1 MKKVI
6 KFIFVFLLILI
17 GVFFV
22 LPLFTTN
29 KYTVE
34 RTIQLDSEKEAIA
47 SFVADFNHFD
57 KWSPWAE
64 IDTNMQVVIQGESGA
79 VGSNYHWK
87 GNEDVGEGI
96 MTLTHKQQD
105 TLRVNLKFVEP
116 FESENPTYYAF
127 HEMKNG
133 TKVTWHMEGE
143 MAYPWNIILLFMDM
157 EDAIG
162 KDFKKGL
169 KKLKKTFDKDIQK
182 NKNLNFSAIQETEI
196 PKRNFIGVK
205 DQLNFGNIQSFY
217 AAHLPAIYSY
227 VNKHFTLS
235 GAPTGLYFSWDD
247 KKGETTMAA
256 AVPIREL
263 DANVD
268 TTYSSW
274 IIGGKAL
281 KYEHYGNYDSIHLAH
296 ERLDLY
302 LEENNLT
309 KDSPVIEEYVTD
321 PGQETDTTKWQTNVY
336 YMLKK

>member
-34 RTIQLDSEKEAIA
+34 RTIQVDDEKEVIT

-57 KWSPWAE
+57 KWSPWSE
-64 IDTNMQVVIQGESGA
+64 IDTNMQVTIHGESGTA
-79 VGSNYHWK
+79 GSSYHWN
-87 GNEDVGEGI
+87 GNEEVGEGI
-96 MTLTHKQQD
+96 MTLSRKQQD

-127 HEMKNG
+127 HETKNG

-143 MAYPWNIILLFMDM
+143 MAYPWNIMLLFMDM

-162 KDFKKGL
+162 KDFEKGL
-169 KKLKKTFDKDIQK
+169 EKLKQVIHKGLHKK
-182 NKNLNFSAIQETEI
+182 SKPHLSSIQETEI
-196 PKRNFIGVK
+196 PQRNFVGVK
-205 DQLNFGNIQSFY
+205 DQLNFDDIQSFY
-217 AAHLPAIYSY
+217 AEHLPAIYGY
-227 VNKHFTLS
+227 VNENFTLS

-247 KKGETTMAA
+247 KKGKTTMAA

-263 DANVD
+263 EADID
-268 TTYSSW
+268 TSYSSW
-274 IIGGKAL
+274 VLGGKAL
-281 KYEHYGNYDSIHLAH
+281 KYEHYGSYDSIHVAH
-296 ERLDLY
+296 DRLDHY
-302 LEENNLT
+302 LEENNLS

-336 YMLKK
+336 YILEK